1 MIHGYNSLI
10 ANNKEEISVL
20 CNKLA
25 KDEEMRLQL
34 GLKAR
39 ETTLENFSIERTID
53 AYNILY
59 NKLLTK
65 KEFIH
70 LDMPFFYLCHYYMC
84 KRYFLLKRKLFDFV
98 KKIMLKK
105 I

>member
-1 MIHGYNSLI
+1 
-10 ANNKEEISVL
+10 
-20 CNKLA
+20 
-25 KDEEMRLQL
+25 MRLQL

-39 ETTLENFSIERTID
+39 ETTLENFSIETTID
-53 AYNILY
+53 SYNILY

-70 LDMPFFYLCHYYMC
+70 FDMPFFYLCHYYMC
-84 KRYFLLKRKLFDFV
+84 KQYFLLKRKLFDFV

-105 I
+105 L